1 MEEKEFSLR
10 QATNEV
16 SGNGY
21 LKDIN
26 LAYTTTDNNVVIKG
40 TITMAVDEKVGY
52 KLKVYCAKKN
62 RDGSESTTYSYYD
75 GLLQN
80 VGAINSMVNIL
91 KSNPEMSAESA
102 LAMSRRLFVRGSI
115 NPYEYLDDKDV
126 LKMNLDIKA
135 TYIGDAREDI
145 KFEPGL
151 KYKCEVFIDA
161 IKAEKDEEDKETGRG
176 ILVTSLPLYGNDIA
190 RVDMV
195 VPAEYK
201 NDVAN
206 LYKVGDTAR
215 VYGKFSTSITVEEGE
230 DPAKTLAFGV
240 APEKTVTT
248 KSKTELVIIGGD
260 SPYGTQNENS
270 YKKEDIEAARVAKF
284 EKLQKNKE
292 EYAARKEK
300 EGDGEQ
306 PAPVTVK
313 TGFKFA

>member
-40 TITMAVDEKVGY
+40 TITMAVDEKVGH

-62 RDGSESTTYSYYD
+62 RDGTESSVYSYYD
-75 GLLQN
+75 SLLQN
-80 VGAINSMVNIL
+80 VGNINSVVNIL
-91 KSNPEMSAESA
+91 KNNPEMSAESA

-126 LKMNLDIKA
+126 LKTSIDVKA

-161 IKAEKDEEDKETGRG
+161 LKDEKNEEGQDTGRG
-176 ILVTSLPLYGNDIA
+176 ILIASLPLYGNDIA
-190 RVDMV
+190 RVEMI
-195 VPAEYK
+195 VPSEYK

-206 LYKVGDTAR
+206 LYKAGDTAR
-215 VYGKFSTSITVEEGE
+215 VYGKFNTTITVEEGE

-248 KSKTELVIIGGD
+248 KSKTELVITGGD
-260 SPYGTQNENS
+260 APYGAQNENT

-300 EGDGEQ
+300 EGEGDQ